1 MSRKSEEE
9 EVQVQQT
16 MLTLPQRNMIEDVTS
31 VCSKRKMERKKKR
44 EGDPTYG
51 SEPCSVFVLS
61 KIMFSICCEILKSDG
76 SFF

>member
-31 VCSKRKMERKKKR
+31 VCSKRKMERKKR